1 MHNPVSA
8 IVKHR
13 ELLYTLTWRH
23 IKVRYKQSFLGIG
36 WAILQPFVTM
46 VVFTVVFSKLL
57 NVPSNDI
64 PYPIF
69 VYSAILPW
77 SFFSKSISQAT
88 VSLVGNVN
96 LITKIYF
103 PREIIIYSIILA
115 NGFDFIIAAIIY
127 VVMMIYFNVLVNW
140 NILFIFLLIF
150 IQIILTVGVSL
161 LASAVNVKYRD
172 VGYVLPFFLQLWMY
186 ACPIIYPI
194 SLIPDSYKLWYMI
207 NPMAGIIHSYRGIL
221 TQGIQPDFVNLGIPI
236 LITAIVVILSYKYFK
251 KAEAYFADII

>member
-77 SFFSKSISQAT
+77 SFFSKSVSQAT

>member
-1 MHNPVSA
+1 MHNPLSA
-8 IVKHR
+8 IVRHK

-23 IKVRYKQSFLGIG
+23 VKVRYKQSFLGVG
-36 WAILQPFVTM
+36 WAILQPFGTM

-57 NVPSNDI
+57 NVPSDGI

-77 SFFSKSISQAT
+77 TFFSKSVSQAT
-88 VSLVGNVN
+88 NSLVGNVS
-96 LITKIYF
+96 LVTKIYF

-115 NGFDFIIAAIIY
+115 NGFDFIIAATIY
-127 VVMMIYFNVLVNW
+127 AIMMIYYGAIVNW
-140 NILFIFLLIF
+140 TILFLPLMIF
-150 IQIILTVGVSL
+150 IQIILIVGVSL

-172 VGYVLPFFLQLWMY
+172 VGYVLPFGLQLWMY

-194 SLIPDSYKLWYMI
+194 SIIPDSYKLWYMI
-207 NPMAGIIHSYRGIL
+207 NPMAGIINSYRGIL
-221 TQGIQPDFVNLGIPI
+221 TQGIQPDFDYLGVSI
-236 LITAIVVILSYKYFK
+236 LITVMVTIFSYKYFK

>member
-77 SFFSKSISQAT
+77 SFFSKSVSQAT

-194 SLIPDSYKLWYMI
+194 SLIPDSYKPWYMI

>member
-77 SFFSKSISQAT
+77 SFFSKSVSQAT

-172 VGYVLPFFLQLWMY
+172 VGYVLPFFLQLWM
-186 ACPIIYPI
+186 
-194 SLIPDSYKLWYMI
+194 
-207 NPMAGIIHSYRGIL
+207 
-221 TQGIQPDFVNLGIPI
+221 
-236 LITAIVVILSYKYFK
+236 
-251 KAEAYFADII
+251 

>member
-194 SLIPDSYKLWYMI
+194 SLIPDSYKPWYMI

>member
-1 MHNPVSA
+1 MRNPVSD
-8 IVKHR
+8 IVSYR

-23 IKVRYKQSFLGIG
+23 IKVRYKQSFLGVG

-57 NVPSNDI
+57 KVPSNGI

-77 SFFSKSISQAT
+77 TFFSKSVSQAT
-88 VSLVGNVN
+88 SSLVGNVN

-115 NGFDFIIAAIIY
+115 NGFDFLIAASIY
-127 VVMMIYFNVLVNW
+127 AVMMIYYGVIVNW
-140 NILFIFLLIF
+140 TILLMPLLIF
-150 IQIILTVGVSL
+150 IQMILTVGVSL

-172 VGYVLPFFLQLWMY
+172 VGYVLPFGLQLWMY

-194 SLIPDSYKLWYMI
+194 SSIPDSYKLWYMI
-207 NPMAGIIHSYRGIL
+207 NPMAGIIYSFRGIL
-221 TQGIQPDFVNLGIPI
+221 TQGIQPDFVNLGISI
-236 LITAIVVILSYKYFK
+236 LITAVVVILSYKYFK
-251 KAEAYFADII
+251 KAEVYFADII

>member
-1 MHNPVSA
+1 MHNPVSD
-8 IVKHR
+8 IVRHK

-23 IKVRYKQSFLGIG
+23 VKVRYKQSFLGVG

-46 VVFTVVFSKLL
+46 VVFTVIFSKLL
-57 NVPSNDI
+57 NVPSNGI

-77 SFFSKSISQAT
+77 TFFSKSISQAT
-88 VSLVGNVN
+88 TSLVTNVN
-96 LITKIYF
+96 LVTKIYF

-115 NGFDFIIAAIIY
+115 NVFDFIIAALIY
-127 VVMMIYFNVLVNW
+127 AVMMIYFSVVVNW

-150 IQIILTVGVSL
+150 IQMILTVGVSL

-172 VGYVLPFFLQLWMY
+172 VGYVLPFGLQLWMY
-186 ACPIIYPI
+186 ASPIIYPI

-207 NPMAGIIHSYRGIL
+207 NPMAGIIYSFRRIL
-221 TQGIQPDFVNLGIPI
+221 TEGMFPDMYYLGQAII
-236 LITAIVVILSYKYFK
+236 VAIVVCGLSFWYFK
-251 KAEAYFADII
+251 RSEMFFADII

>member
-8 IVKHR
+8 IVRHK
-13 ELLYTLTWRH
+13 ELLYTLTWRN
-23 IKVRYKQSFLGIG
+23 IKVRYKQSFLGVG

-57 NVPSNDI
+57 NVPSDDI

-77 SFFSKSISQAT
+77 SFFSKSISQST
-88 VSLVGNVN
+88 NSLVSNVN
-96 LITKIYF
+96 LVTKIYF

-115 NGFDFIIAAIIY
+115 NGFDFIIAATIY
-127 VVMMIYFNVLVNW
+127 SVMMIYFNVSVNW
-140 NILFIFLLIF
+140 NILFILLLII
-150 IQIILTVGVSL
+150 IQIIMIVGVSL
-161 LASAVNVKYRD
+161 LTSAVNVKYRD

-194 SLIPDSYKLWYMI
+194 SIIPDSYKIWYMI
-207 NPMAGIIHSYRGIL
+207 NPMVGIIHSYRGIL
-221 TQGIQPDFVNLGIPI
+221 TQGKQPDFVNLGISI
-236 LITAIVVILSYKYFK
+236 LITAIIVILSYKYFK